1 MPNCQPFQRYLVK
14 SINRKVFLEGA
25 NIFGFKNLL
34 MLHLELDVY
43 FLVVDELQKLCHEHM
58 RNNVVSVSESNS
70 MLESLAY
77 ALD

>member
-1 MPNCQPFQRYLVK
+1 MA
-14 SINRKVFLEGA
+14 GA

-43 FLVVDELQKLCHEHM
+43 FLVVDELQKLCHEDM